1 MGKAVQ
7 VLIDTGCTTN
17 LLGKHIFERLP
28 MQVRQG
34 LQECHSHGVMA
45 DGTHMPFY
53 GMISLELRLRDVKVK
68 ETFVVGAI
76 SEDAI
81 LGMPFL
87 TDHGCSL
94 DFSRP
99 TLKLAGRELTCTDR
113 HGRLLLSKVQILRD
127 TMLPPNTEVL
137 VNGKVNSQNF
147 FPLGVVEAQQDGP
160 MLAASVSRPD
170 EKGRLVVRCLNPT
183 DQPWRLKAGTAI
195 GEFTGIEEPDAIQDT
210 ATDPRVGRSSFPAHV
225 RRAATRDEPG
235 VVPEHL
241 QGLYRA
247 ACQGCKNSGQA
258 HQVAQLLQEYGQVF
272 STGDDDTGRTTLV
285 EHSIPVQP
293 GTRPI
298 RQPPHRLGP
307 EKEAEAERQV
317 EALVGKG
324 LIEPAD
330 GAWSSPVV
338 LVRKKDS
345 TWRFCVDYRKLNA
358 VTQQDAYPL
367 PRIDESLDALAGSR
381 FFSTLDLVSGYWQV
395 PMDADAQE
403 KAAFVTRS
411 GFWKWKVLPFG
422 LTSAPATF
430 QRLME
435 KVLQGLHWQTLLL
448 YLDDVIVIAP
458 DFNTHIQR
466 LREVLQRLQQAGL
479 KLKPSKC
486 ELLQTEVRYLGH
498 VVSANGVATDPDK
511 VQAVREWPEPHTAK
525 QLMAFLGTVGY
536 YRQYIEDYATLA
548 KPLTVLTGK
557 GIKWSWDSAA
567 QGAFSELKRRLVEA
581 PVLGYPDPRI
591 SYVLDTDASDVGVG
605 AVLSQVQDSQERV
618 IAYYSKTLAPPE
630 RNYCVTRR
638 ELLAVV
644 KAVRHFRP
652 YLYGRRFKL
661 RTDHASLQWLCQR
674 REPSHQVARWLE
686 ILAEFNYQLEHRAGT
701 KHGNADGLSRRE
713 CQDCKQCGRIERR
726 DGGPIRFPGTGPTDC
741 TPPDQQTGQDGPRT
755 PPTISTLTIS
765 NPRANCQEL
774 GRLQSSG
781 TGTVAAVYQAVKQ
794 GVDIEEDVLAAG
806 SPELRKLHQ
815 QRGAMRVLDN
825 GLLEIRLSPHG
836 TPRWNLVCPLTLRH
850 SLIWQTHSMA
860 HSGINK
866 TLARL
871 HLTWYWPGMSAD
883 TRRLIRS
890 CEVCQ
895 SAKHGGT
902 AGSVGTRRLY
912 AGRPWQVV
920 AVDLVGP
927 MPETPR
933 GNRWILVLTD
943 HFTRWQDA
951 LAIADAT
958 APTVASVLDERVFCY
973 LGLPERIHSDQG
985 AQFQSQLMQELCQL
999 WEWPKPAP
1007 HPTTL
1012 SLMGW

>member
-1 MGKAVQ
+1 
-7 VLIDTGCTTN
+7 
-17 LLGKHIFERLP
+17 
-28 MQVRQG
+28 
-34 LQECHSHGVMA
+34 
-45 DGTHMPFY
+45 
-53 GMISLELRLRDVKVK
+53 
-68 ETFVVGAI
+68 
-76 SEDAI
+76 
-81 LGMPFL
+81 
-87 TDHGCSL
+87 
-94 DFSRP
+94 
-99 TLKLAGRELTCTDR
+99 
-113 HGRLLLSKVQILRD
+113 
-127 TMLPPNTEVL
+127 
-137 VNGKVNSQNF
+137 
-147 FPLGVVEAQQDGP
+147 
-160 MLAASVSRPD
+160 
-170 EKGRLVVRCLNPT
+170 
-183 DQPWRLKAGTAI
+183 
-195 GEFTGIEEPDAIQDT
+195 
-210 ATDPRVGRSSFPAHV
+210 
-225 RRAATRDEPG
+225 
-235 VVPEHL
+235 
-241 QGLYRA
+241 
-247 ACQGCKNSGQA
+247 
-258 HQVAQLLQEYGQVF
+258 
-272 STGDDDTGRTTLV
+272 
-285 EHSIPVQP
+285 
-293 GTRPI
+293 
-298 RQPPHRLGP
+298 
-307 EKEAEAERQV
+307 
-317 EALVGKG
+317 
-324 LIEPAD
+324 
-330 GAWSSPVV
+330 
-338 LVRKKDS
+338 
-345 TWRFCVDYRKLNA
+345 
-358 VTQQDAYPL
+358 
-367 PRIDESLDALAGSR
+367 
-381 FFSTLDLVSGYWQV
+381 
-395 PMDADAQE
+395 
-403 KAAFVTRS
+403 
-411 GFWKWKVLPFG
+411 
-422 LTSAPATF
+422 
-430 QRLME
+430 
-435 KVLQGLHWQTLLL
+435 
-448 YLDDVIVIAP
+448 
-458 DFNTHIQR
+458 
-466 LREVLQRLQQAGL
+466 
-479 KLKPSKC
+479 
-486 ELLQTEVRYLGH
+486 
-498 VVSANGVATDPDK
+498 
-511 VQAVREWPEPHTAK
+511 
-525 QLMAFLGTVGY
+525 MAFLGTVGY

-567 QGAFSELKRRLVEA
+567 QGAFSELKRRIVEA
-581 PVLGYPDPRI
+581 PVLGYPDPRL
-591 SYVLDTDASDVGVG
+591 SYVFDTDASDVGVG
-605 AVLSQVQDSQERV
+605 AVLSQVQDGQERV
-618 IAYYSKTLAPPE
+618 IAYYSKTLAPPK

-686 ILAEFNYQLEHRAGT
+686 ILAEFNNQ
-701 KHGNADGLSRRE
+701 HGNADGLSRRE

-741 TPPDQQTGQDGPRT
+741 APPDQQTSQDGPRT

-794 GVDIEEDVLAAG
+794 GVDIEADVLAAG

-815 QRGAMRVLDN
+815 QRGPMRVLDN

-912 AGRPWQVV
+912 AGQPWQVV

-927 MPETPR
+927 IPETPR